1 MISDPSCEHD
11 QSRAPR
17 RLQGT
22 AFWLL
27 GRVARQAER
36 VTQERLFEAGMRRG
50 FYGVLATLEEF
61 GPGAQAE
68 IGRRLGIDPS
78 DMVAILNDLER
89 EGYVSRER
97 DPDDRRRNSVTLTGA
112 GEQALLRFDG
122 AIADAQDAMLSP
134 LPAADRA
141 RLIGLLEQLGAPAGR
156 TAPGASPAG
165 SGPAGTGLT
174 GVAGG

>member
-1 MISDPSCEHD
+1 MISDASCGHD

-27 GRVARQAER
+27 GRAARQAER

-89 EGYVSRER
+89 AGYVSRER
-97 DPDDRRRNSVTLTGA
+97 DPDDRRRNSVTMTGA
-112 GEQALLRFDG
+112 GARALIRFDG
-122 AIADAQDAMLSP
+122 AIADAQDAMLASLSP
-134 LPAADRA
+134 AERDQ
-141 RLIGLLEQLGAPAGR
+141 LIGLLEQLVAPAAR
-156 TAPGASPAG
+156 RAAGASPAG
-165 SGPAGTGLT
+165 T
-174 GVAGG
+174 AGG

>member
-1 MISDPSCEHD
+1 MFVGPANEYGYTGLVISDESCEPG

-27 GRVARQAER
+27 GRAARRAER
-36 VTQERLFEAGMRRG
+36 VTQQSLFEAGMRRG

-89 EGYVSRER
+89 AGYVSRER
-97 DPDDRRRNSVTLTGA
+97 DPDDRRRNSVTMTAAGA
-112 GEQALLRFDG
+112 ETLVRFDA
-122 AIADAQDAMLSP
+122 AIADAQDEMLGSLSAAERDQLLTLLKRLAAPAP
-134 LPAADRA
+134 LP
-141 RLIGLLEQLGAPAGR
+141 
-156 TAPGASPAG
+156 
-165 SGPAGTGLT
+165 
-174 GVAGG
+174 

>member
-1 MISDPSCEHD
+1 VISDASCGHD

-27 GRVARQAER
+27 GRAARQAER

-89 EGYVSRER
+89 TGYVSRER
-97 DPDDRRRNSVTLTGA
+97 DPDDRRRNSVTMTTAGA
-112 GEQALLRFDG
+112 RALVRFDG
-122 AIADAQDAMLSP
+122 AIADAQDAMLGS
-134 LPAADRA
+134 LSAAERDQ
-141 RLIGLLEQLGAPAGR
+141 LIALLERLAAPSGR
-156 TAPGASPAG
+156 TAPAAVAAGPAG
-165 SGPAGTGLT
+165 SGPAPA
-174 GVAGG
+174 AGG